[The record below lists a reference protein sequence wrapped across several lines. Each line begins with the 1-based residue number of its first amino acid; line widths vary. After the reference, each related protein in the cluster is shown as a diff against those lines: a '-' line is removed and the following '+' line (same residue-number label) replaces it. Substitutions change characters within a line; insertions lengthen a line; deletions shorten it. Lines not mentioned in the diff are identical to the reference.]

1 MVRMQSLLVAVVV
14 AAVTSA
20 ALAGEKLDVPAS
32 LAKPIIDPKLPLKE
46 VEDFTEARVPPMP
59 EVKTVAEWEKYAE
72 QMRRAT
78 LDRVVFRGEA
88 AKWRDAETKVE
99 WLETIDGG
107 PGYRIKKLRY
117 EALPGLWIPALLY
130 EPEKLSGKVPVFM
143 NVNGHDGKGKA
154 ADYKQIRCIN
164 QVKRGI
170 LALNV
175 EWLGMGQLRG
185 AGFVHYCMNQIDLCG
200 TSGLAPF
207 YLSMK
212 RGLDV
217 LLSLPNADPQRVG
230 VAGLSGGG
238 WQTIIISSL
247 DERVTLS
254 DPVAGYSS
262 FRTRVRNHSD
272 LGDSEQTPVD
282 LATTTDYAQLTALR
296 APRPTLLTFNSKDN
310 CCFAS
315 GHALQPLLDA
325 AGPIFKL
332 YGKPD
337 NLRWHVNED
346 PGTHNFL
353 LDNRQALYRMIGD
366 HFYTSDK
373 SFDPKEIPSD
383 KEVKTAEQLKVELP
397 EDNAD
402 FHKLAMALCKDLPRN
417 PEIPTDAQAASQWR
431 EQRRKKLAEIVQ
443 ARQYDVQ
450 AGKPETAKYDDGS
463 ATFLQLKL
471 GTDWTVPA
479 VELVRGEPK
488 ATVILVADGGRKS
501 AAAEADKLLQAGNRV
516 LAVDP
521 FYFGESKIASR
532 DFLFGL
538 LVSAVGERP
547 LGLQASQLAAIA
559 RWSKGR
565 HPSEPVT
572 LHALGPRSSLFALVA
587 GVLEEK
593 AIAELVLSGS
603 FKSLKDV
610 ITQNKSANQAPE
622 LFCFGLLEE
631 FDIPQL
637 TALVAPRPVQMPG
650 GEKQAP

>member
-1 MVRMQSLLVAVVV
+1 M
-14 AAVTSA
+14 
-20 ALAGEKLDVPAS
+20 PAS

-217 LLSLPNADPQRVG
+217 LLALPNADPQRVG

-431 EQRRKKLAEIVQ
+431 EQRRKKLAEIVH

-572 LHALGPRSSLFALVA
+572 LHAVGPRSSLFALVA

-593 AIAELVLSGS
+593 AIAGLVLSGS

-637 TALVAPRPVQMPG
+637 TALVAPRPVQMRG
-650 GEKQAP
+650 GEKQAQ